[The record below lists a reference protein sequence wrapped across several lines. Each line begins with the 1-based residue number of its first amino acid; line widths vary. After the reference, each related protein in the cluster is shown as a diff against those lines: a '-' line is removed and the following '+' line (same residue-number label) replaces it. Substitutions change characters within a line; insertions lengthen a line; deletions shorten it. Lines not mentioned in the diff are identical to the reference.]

1 MAGGADTH
9 LALKVLSA
17 AAHTAAR
24 GMLLISPSSR
34 ARGPLEALSRL
45 GRAPDPTTPLP
56 AGIGGGT
63 LDLQIIL
70 VVEILLG
77 IAIPLVWFLV
87 LRRQAKRIT
96 ARARRQATK
105 ILEEAERSSESKLRE
120 AEIISK
126 EKLLQARTEFEKVS
140 HKRRTELEGLER
152 RLTQK
157 EDLLDKRVEQLDQRD
172 KEVTGRERQVT
183 DRERASALKESEVE
197 TLLREERGKLEQ
209 IAGLTAQQAKE
220 ELVRLIENEA
230 RMDAAHAVKR
240 AEDEA
245 REQAQ
250 KQAQRIIGMAIQ
262 RSASDYISETT
273 VSVVVLPS
281 DEMKGRI
288 IGREGRNIRA
298 LEAATGIDLIVDDT
312 PEAVILSGF
321 DPYRREV
328 ARVALDRL
336 IADGRI
342 HPARIEEVVEKVKA
356 ELDELIVEEGE
367 SALLELNIPDVHP
380 ELVKLLGRLRF
391 RTSYGQNVLQHS
403 REVAFLAGTM
413 AGELK
418 GNVHVARRAGL
429 FHDVGKAVDR
439 EMDGTHLEIGMD
451 LLRRYGESEEVVH
464 AMACH
469 HGDYDPETV
478 EAILVTAADALSAA
492 RPGARREVLE
502 TYVKRLEK
510 LEEIASGFKGVQK
523 TYAIQAG
530 REVRIIVDS
539 GKISD
544 EEAIMLSKDVAKKIE
559 SELTYPGQIKVNVIR
574 ETRSI
579 EYAR

>member
-1 MAGGADTH
+1 MNDYIA
-9 LALKVLSA
+9 LA
-17 AAHTAAR
+17 
-24 GMLLISPSSR
+24 
-34 ARGPLEALSRL
+34 
-45 GRAPDPTTPLP
+45 TPI
-56 AGIGGGT
+56 AVGVG
-63 LDLQIIL
+63 IL
-70 VVEILLG
+70 VLVLL
-77 IAIPLVWFLV
+77 LWWLV

-96 ARARRQATK
+96 ARARRQAAK
-105 ILEEAERSSESKLRE
+105 ILEESERDRDSKLRE
-120 AEIISK
+120 ADILAK
-126 EKLLQARTEFEKVS
+126 EKLLQARTEFERAS
-140 HKRRTELEGLER
+140 HKRRSELEQLER

-157 EDLLDKRVEQLDQRD
+157 EDTLDKRVDQLD
-172 KEVTGRERQVT
+172 GRERELQG
-183 DRERASALKESEVE
+183 RERDVHQRESASAKQEAEVDR
-197 TLLREERGKLEQ
+197 LLAQERAKLEQ

-220 ELVRLIENEA
+220 ELTRVMANEA
-230 RMDAAHAVKR
+230 RMEAAHLVKR
-240 AEDEA
+240 IEDEA

-250 KQAQRIIGMAIQ
+250 RQAQRIIGMAIQ
-262 RSASDYISETT
+262 RSASDYVSETT
-273 VSVVVLPS
+273 VSVVVLPN

-298 LEAATGIDLIVDDT
+298 LEAATGVDLIVDDT

-321 DPYRREV
+321 DPFRREI
-328 ARVALDRL
+328 ARVSLDRL

-356 ELDELIVEEGE
+356 EFDDRVVEEGE
-367 SALLELNIPDVHP
+367 AALLELNVPAVHP
-380 ELVKLLGRLRF
+380 ELVKLLGRLRY

-403 REVAFLAGTM
+403 KEVAFLAGVM

-418 GNVHVARRAGL
+418 ANVEIARRAGL
-429 FHDVGKAVDR
+429 FHDLGKAVDR
-439 EMDGTHLEIGMD
+439 EVDGTHLEIGME
-451 LLRRYGESEEVVH
+451 LLRRYGETEEVIH

-478 EAILVTAADALSAA
+478 EAILVTSADALSAA
-492 RPGARREVLE
+492 RPGARREILE

-510 LEEIASGFKGVQK
+510 LEEIAGGFRGVQK

-539 GKISD
+539 GRMSD
-544 EEAIMLSKDVAKKIE
+544 EEAIMLSKDVARRIE